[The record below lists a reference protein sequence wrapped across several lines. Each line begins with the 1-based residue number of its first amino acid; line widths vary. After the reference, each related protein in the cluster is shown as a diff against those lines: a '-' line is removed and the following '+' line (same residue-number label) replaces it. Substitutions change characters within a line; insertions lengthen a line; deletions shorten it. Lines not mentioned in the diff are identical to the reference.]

1 MRKATTL
8 WNVGMLYLVGIVW
21 CIVMMLSALALL
33 DPMIS
38 ASATLDVRSPM
49 ATTLATMGLAVLLAT
64 LVAGGLAGLLKRTA
78 AERIEVTDHV

>member
-1 MRKATTL
+1 
-8 WNVGMLYLVGIVW
+8 
-21 CIVMMLSALALL
+21 
-33 DPMIS
+33 MIS